1 MCVMLYLGARHVR
14 PAWLASRAWHRRT
27 AHGTMD
33 CRESNEAGTNTHER
47 WLGMLAM
54 VTVMMHGVSAT
65 NPIPFLVPER
75 WILSWDS
82 RPEDQRYRLTELW
95 VRVVVTRRQ
104 RRLGD
109 FYRSEEN
116 EGAESIGELEEEM
129 MSAEFDKVKDE
140 RDENKADRIDDSMKE
155 STSEEHDSSTA
166 EKKAR
171 ARRAKRRA

>member
-1 MCVMLYLGARHVR
+1 
-14 PAWLASRAWHRRT
+14 
-27 AHGTMD
+27 
-33 CRESNEAGTNTHER
+33 
-47 WLGMLAM
+47 
-54 VTVMMHGVSAT
+54 MMHGISAT
-65 NPIPFLVPER
+65 IPIPFMVAER
-75 WILSWDS
+75 WILSWAW
-82 RPEDQRYRLTELW
+82 RPEDQRYRRTELLL
-95 VRVVVTRRQ
+95 RVVATRGQ

-116 EGAESIGELEEEM
+116 EGAESIDELEEEM